1 MEERGLLI
9 QKGRSEGILYWDPF
23 WTQGP
28 VERRMDEATRE
39 FGSRKGMEEK
49 IDFLLC
55 RK

>member
-28 VERRMDEATRE
+28 VERRMDEVGHQGVWQQEGDGRE
-39 FGSRKGMEEK
+39 
-49 IDFLLC
+49 D
-55 RK
+55 